1 MEPNRIYQAFITS
14 GNEWAEAQYAYQQ
27 LDDQS
32 KSILAHLTLEAKDIE
47 GVKSMA
53 EASTIALAATEYRN
67 HLSEVAKARLI
78 YTKAKVAYD
87 ATKALFDA
95 QRTLEASERAAN
107 RSAT

>member
-53 EASTIALAATEYRN
+53 EA
-67 HLSEVAKARLI
+67 HLSMRL
-78 YTKAKVAYD
+78 
-87 ATKALFDA
+87 A
-95 QRTLEASERAAN
+95 QLKQPTLQ
-107 RSAT
+107 